1 MNNNIKK
8 PLILVET
15 EQLNFLPKEFETRQ
29 SIQKKIMSELN
40 KDETKC
46 LDRFGKHCIR
56 KKWSQNY
63 LKN

>member
-8 PLILVET
+8 PLILVEA
-15 EQLNFLPKEFETRQ
+15 EQLDFLPKEFETRQ

-40 KDETKC
+40 KDGTKC
-46 LDRFGKHCIR
+46 LDRFEKHCIR